1 MRRRRMSRR
10 GFTLVEVAV
19 AVAVLAIAGVALQ
32 RLVTSSVRTIA
43 SDAGRA
49 RTLAVARER
58 LAEASLRPPPFGR
71 AEWTEPDGV
80 RTTRVVEPT
89 AHSWLRA
96 VRVRS
101 EDARGRDQSE
111 LVELVYAPVR

>member
-1 MRRRRMSRR
+1 MRRR

-19 AVAVLAIAGVALQ
+19 AIAVLAIAGVALQ
-32 RLVTSSVRTIA
+32 RLVASSVRTIA

-58 LAEASLRPPPFGR
+58 LADAALTPPAFGR
-71 AEWTEPDGV
+71 AEWTEPDGG

-89 AHSWLRA
+89 AHPSLRS

-101 EDARGRDQSE
+101 EDAHGRDGSE
-111 LVELVYAPVR
+111 LVELVYAPAR